1 MLRINTVRMAFG
13 GVFSA
18 LYVGVC
24 LYLRTPLAPAIGI
37 AAIIGTLALSVVN
50 RYLRSKQDAR
60 EVAGMRSHIQ
70 RMQLSEELR
79 ENY

>member
-1 MLRINTVRMAFG
+1 MAFG
-13 GVFSA
+13 GVFGA
-18 LYVGVC
+18 LYLGVC
-24 LYLRTPLAPAIGI
+24 LHLRTPLAPAMAI
-37 AAIIGTLALSVVN
+37 AAIIGMLALSVVN
-50 RYLRSKQDAR
+50 HYFRSKQDAR